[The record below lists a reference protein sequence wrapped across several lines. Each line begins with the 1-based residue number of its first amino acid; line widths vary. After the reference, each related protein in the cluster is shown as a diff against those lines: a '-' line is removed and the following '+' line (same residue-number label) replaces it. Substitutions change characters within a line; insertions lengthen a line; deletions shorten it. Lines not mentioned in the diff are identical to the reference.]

1 MSTAVSN
8 GVVVDAR
15 PTTVSDDHESHKVK
29 KRWWPGAVC
38 CCLYAVLAM
47 LVFGH
52 FGSLGASHMAG
63 TVSTDDIQ
71 QVWWFGWT
79 AFALTHG
86 HDVLLAQWQNYP
98 AGQNFGL
105 QGPMLG
111 IAVLFT
117 PITKIFGPVVSWNI
131 AVRFVFAASAS
142 SMCFVLRR
150 WVTWW
155 PAAFVGGLLY
165 GFSAYM
171 LTYASGLL
179 FLTFVALPPVFFLL
193 LHEILVRQK
202 WRPSTAGMLLGVV
215 CFVQFFLGVEVLA
228 SMIIIG
234 VIATGLF
241 LLLNHRHLHD
251 TWRYMVRAF
260 LYGGVVGGV
269 LLLAPAA
276 YMVFGPQNA
285 HGSPGF
291 GASGL
296 FPSDLYGA
304 FVPGSQWLSSNGLT
318 KLANTNFVYASAEY
332 IGIPLIAAL
341 ACFALFLRSRRPILF
356 AGAMAV
362 IAFVLSLG
370 PRLWIDGHQTP
381 VVLPFVLFAHLPVLK
396 GLTAVRFALYTSLFT
411 AVMFAI
417 GLDELR
423 QRLTKRRAPSHL
435 PAYWW
440 RLATVGI
447 LAAIVAAVILPLVP
461 SHTQPADS
469 TDIPSF
475 FTTSAIDSVPKGSV
489 LLAYPYP
496 DDKGPDLFYE
506 PPHNIMLDQAASGMR
521 FKLVGGY
528 GWFPSATGSS
538 GTTNPAVL
546 SPSSVEAV
554 FDGAFYASSSES
566 SLLARSH
573 ATSDLRAFLRR
584 YGVDTVVLQ
593 PEGAEPGAVVRYVT
607 DAIGCPKYSSSV
619 AVWLDV
625 KQRLESDK
633 VPTGK

>member
-1 MSTAVSN
+1 MRSSRCSCSAISALW
-8 GVVVDAR
+8 AR
-15 PTTVSDDHESHKVK
+15 VTWQE
-29 KRWWPGAVC
+29 G
-38 CCLYAVLAM
+38 
-47 LVFGH
+47 
-52 FGSLGASHMAG
+52 
-63 TVSTDDIQ
+63 STDDIQ

-142 SMCFVLRR
+142 SMCLVLRR

-215 CFVQFFLGVEVLA
+215 CCVQFFLGVEVLA

-276 YMVFGPQNA
+276 YMVFGPQN
-285 HGSPGF
+285 
-291 GASGL
+291 GARVAGVRSKWV
-296 FPSDLYGA
+296 
-304 FVPGSQWLSSNGLT
+304 VPKRSVWRLRTRVSMAQLERAD
-318 KLANTNFVYASAEY
+318 KLANT
-332 IGIPLIAAL
+332 
-341 ACFALFLRSRRPILF
+341 
-356 AGAMAV
+356 
-362 IAFVLSLG
+362 
-370 PRLWIDGHQTP
+370 T
-381 VVLPFVLFAHLPVLK
+381 
-396 GLTAVRFALYTSLFT
+396 LTLC
-411 AVMFAI
+411 I
-417 GLDELR
+417 
-423 QRLTKRRAPSHL
+423 
-435 PAYWW
+435 
-440 RLATVGI
+440 
-447 LAAIVAAVILPLVP
+447 
-461 SHTQPADS
+461 
-469 TDIPSF
+469 
-475 FTTSAIDSVPKGSV
+475 
-489 LLAYPYP
+489 
-496 DDKGPDLFYE
+496 
-506 PPHNIMLDQAASGMR
+506 SGVHR
-521 FKLVGGY
+521 D
-528 GWFPSATGSS
+528 P
-538 GTTNPAVL
+538 
-546 SPSSVEAV
+546 
-554 FDGAFYASSSES
+554 
-566 SLLARSH
+566 
-573 ATSDLRAFLRR
+573 
-584 YGVDTVVLQ
+584 
-593 PEGAEPGAVVRYVT
+593 
-607 DAIGCPKYSSSV
+607 
-619 AVWLDV
+619 
-625 KQRLESDK
+625 
-633 VPTGK
+633 